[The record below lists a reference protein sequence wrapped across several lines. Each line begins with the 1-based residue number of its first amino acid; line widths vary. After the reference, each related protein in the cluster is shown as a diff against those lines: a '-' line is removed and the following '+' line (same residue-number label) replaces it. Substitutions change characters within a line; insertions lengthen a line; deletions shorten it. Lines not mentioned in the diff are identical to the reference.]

1 MTVALTRNG
10 TDGRVYGGDCALV
23 HIGDGQRQRA
33 GEAIAE
39 FIDAQMRQNARLRA
53 KPADGL
59 LCPGC
64 FMIAVFNA
72 AIYLA
77 DWNGQP
83 RTELGNTLAAAF
95 ARLAANPEAAFT
107 EEINVI
113 VDPD

>member
-1 MTVALTRNG
+1 MIVALTRNG

-23 HIGDGQRQRA
+23 HIGDGQRKKA
-33 GEAIAE
+33 GEAIAD
-39 FIDAQMRQNARLRA
+39 FIDSQMRQNAFLRG
-53 KPADGL
+53 KPHEGP

-77 DWNGQP
+77 DRNGQP

-95 ARLAANPEAAFT
+95 AKLAADPSAAFT